1 MNNIPAS
8 TIAPPVSEHIGEFS
22 FDGDESE
29 LPEVEIRPRSG
40 WIPIDWGELIHF
52 RELLYFLSWRDVK
65 VRYKQTVL
73 GVAWAV
79 LQPLFTMVIFTVIFG
94 QFAGVPSGN
103 LPYPVFVFA
112 GLIPWTFFSTSI
124 GFAGTCL
131 IGQQHLLTK
140 IYFPR
145 LFVPTAAVCAYLIDL
160 AITLVLY
167 ACILFVYGI
176 IPSWHVI
183 FLPLLI
189 LLTLGLTLGL
199 GYTLAAFT
207 VLYRDLRYLIPFGL
221 QLLLYLS
228 PVIYP
233 VNMLPNRYRWILSLN
248 PMCGI
253 IEGFRWS
260 ILGTAFSPV
269 SLGLAVASSLGIL
282 TFGLFFFRRTRAPFR
297 RHRLK
302 PGGFRR
308 QAWTS

>member
-1 MNNIPAS
+1 
-8 TIAPPVSEHIGEFS
+8 
-22 FDGDESE
+22 
-29 LPEVEIRPRSG
+29 
-40 WIPIDWGELIHF
+40 
-52 RELLYFLSWRDVK
+52 
-65 VRYKQTVL
+65 
-73 GVAWAV
+73 
-79 LQPLFTMVIFTVIFG
+79 
-94 QFAGVPSGN
+94 
-103 LPYPVFVFA
+103 VFVFA

-145 LFVPTAAVCAYLIDL
+145 LFVPTAVVCGYLIDL
-160 AITLVLY
+160 AITLILY
-167 ACILFVYGI
+167 ACILSIYGI
-176 IPSWHVI
+176 VPSWHVI

-189 LLTLGLTLGL
+189 LLTLALTLGL

-221 QLLLYLS
+221 QLLMYLS

-233 VNMLPNRYRWILSLN
+233 VNMLPNQYRWLLSLN

-260 ILGTAFSPV
+260 ILGTSCSPV

-282 TFGLFFFRRTRAPFR
+282 TFGLFFFRRTE
-297 RHRLK
+297 RL
-302 PGGFRR
+302 F
-308 QAWTS
+308 ADIA